1 MANVLKMAMI
11 ERKTVARYIKQVADF
26 ANSPTGSECSKG
38 AILPTG
44 SEHVPPAPRAQQLHH
59 PADLLP
65 ALVQH
70 DLLVENLRIGQH
82 QILATLAD
90 DDAGI

>member
-44 SEHVPPAPRAQQLHH
+44 S
-59 PADLLP
+59 
-65 ALVQH
+65 
-70 DLLVENLRIGQH
+70 
-82 QILATLAD
+82 
-90 DDAGI
+90 